1 MDHVIQ
7 ILAEIEERK
16 TSWIICDS
24 SYKKY
29 SNFVMNNMAT
39 FLLFISWVKNAKWKQ
54 INVDRKKLLKNQLNP
69 FHIIN

>member
-16 TSWIICDS
+16 TSW